1 MLISE
6 ETARAI
12 LAVDKLLRNLDSDNR
27 EQLIDEAL
35 ESVNDAIKT
44 EGNNEYRI

>member
-12 LAVDKLLRNLDSDNR
+12 LAVDKLLRNLDSENR
-27 EQLIDEAL
+27 ERLIDEAL

-44 EGNNEYRI
+44 EAR